1 MTGEDLPKAKVRRR
15 RLFRLIWVV
24 PVVALAVA
32 AYLVFQRMRDLGP
45 QISIRFNDGAGLRV
59 GQTPIKYRGVVVGE
73 VTRIGLTEDH
83 KQVIVRAR
91 LLRQAARF
99 ASEGAV
105 FWIVRPQLG
114 WGNVQGLGTV
124 LSGPEIQALPG
135 KGEEARRDFAGLDQA
150 AVGMETA
157 GLRVILRA
165 ERPKVRANS
174 PVLYRGVE
182 VGIVQKLDLAPNA
195 ASADVH
201 VLIFQRF
208 APLVR
213 EGSAFWDSSGASFEA
228 GLAKGFK
235 FELDSMRA
243 LVTGAIEFATPPNTA
258 RAKPGSVFLLHSE
271 AKKEWLAWTPRIPLG
286 K

>member
-91 LLRQAARF
+91 LLRQASQF

>member
-32 AYLVFQRMRDLGP
+32 AYLVFQRIRDLGP

-59 GQTPIKYRGVVVGE
+59 GQTPLKYRGVVIGE
-73 VTRIGLTEDH
+73 VTKIGLTEDH
-83 KQVIVRAR
+83 QQVLVRAR
-91 LLRQAARF
+91 LLRQASQF

-105 FWIVRPQLG
+105 FWIVRPQLA

-124 LSGPEIQALPG
+124 LSGPEIQVLPG
-135 KGEEARRDFAGLDQA
+135 KGDEPKREFAGLDQA

-213 EGSAFWDSSGASFEA
+213 EGSTFWDSSGASFEA

-271 AKKEWLAWTPRIPLG
+271 AKTEWLAWTPRIPLG

>member
-32 AYLVFQRMRDLGP
+32 AYLVFQRMRDMGP

-73 VTRIGLTEDH
+73 VTRIGLTEDR
-83 KQVIVRAR
+83 KQVLVRAR
-91 LLRQAARF
+91 LVREASQF

-105 FWIVRPQLG
+105 FWIVRPQLS

-124 LSGPEIQALPG
+124 LSGPEIQVLPG
-135 KGEEARRDFAGLDQA
+135 KGEEARREFAGLDQA

-165 ERPKVRANS
+165 ERPKVRASS

-213 EGSAFWDSSGASFEA
+213 EGSTFWDSSGASFEA

-258 RAKPGSVFLLHSE
+258 RAKPGSVFLLHGE

>member
-1 MTGEDLPKAKVRRR
+1 LHRSAEA
-15 RLFRLIWVV
+15 I
-24 PVVALAVA
+24 
-32 AYLVFQRMRDLGP
+32 
-45 QISIRFNDGAGLRV
+45 
-59 GQTPIKYRGVVVGE
+59 
-73 VTRIGLTEDH
+73 
-83 KQVIVRAR
+83 AR
-91 LLRQAARF
+91 
-99 ASEGAV
+99 EGAV

-124 LSGPEIQALPG
+124 LSGPEIQVMPG
-135 KGEEARRDFAGLDQA
+135 KGEVAKREFAGLDQA
-150 AVGMETA
+150 AVGMETP

-228 GLAKGFK
+228 GLAKGIK

-243 LVTGAIEFATPPNTA
+243 LVTGAIEFSTPPDTA
-258 RAKPGSVFLLHSE
+258 RAKPGTVFLLHGE

>member
-124 LSGPEIQALPG
+124 LSGPEIQVLPG
-135 KGEEARRDFAGLDQA
+135 NGEQAKRDFAGLDQA

>member
-15 RLFRLIWVV
+15 RLFRLVWVV

-32 AYLVFQRMRDLGP
+32 AYLVFQRMRDMGP
-45 QISIRFNDGAGLRV
+45 EISIRFNDGAGLRV

-73 VTRIGLTEDH
+73 VTKIGLTEDH
-83 KQVIVRAR
+83 KQVLVRAR
-91 LLRQAARF
+91 LLRQASQF

-124 LSGPEIQALPG
+124 LSGPEIQVLPG
-135 KGEEARRDFAGLDQA
+135 SGGQAKREFAGQDQA

-243 LVTGAIEFATPPNTA
+243 LVTGAIEFATPPNTP
-258 RAKPGSVFLLHSE
+258 RAKPGTVFLLHNE

>member
-135 KGEEARRDFAGLDQA
+135 KGEEAKRDFAGLDQA

-195 ASADVH
+195 VSADVH
-201 VLIFQRF
+201 VLIFLRF

>member
-32 AYLVFQRMRDLGP
+32 GYLVFQRMRDLGP

-73 VTRIGLTEDH
+73 VTRVGLTEDH

-91 LLRQAARF
+91 LLRQASQF
-99 ASEGAV
+99 ASEGAL

-124 LSGPEIQALPG
+124 LSGPEIQVLPG
-135 KGEEARRDFAGLDQA
+135 KGEVAKREFVGLDQA

-228 GLAKGFK
+228 GLARGFK

-258 RAKPGSVFLLHSE
+258 RAKPGTVFLLHSE